1 MDKLKVFFDK
11 FQNVMEEKVVPVA
24 TRIASQK
31 HLSALRDGLT
41 ILIPFTVIGVTPF
54 VFLVFVLTPSGLSSH
69 TPSRTFSHFGGA

>member
-41 ILIPFTVIGVTPF
+41 ILIPFTVIGNDCKSTCGF
-54 VFLVFVLTPSGLSSH
+54 RGDETNKLL
-69 TPSRTFSHFGGA
+69 FSVYDYVEELGY

>member
-31 HLSALRDGLT
+31 HLSALRDY
-41 ILIPFTVIGVTPF
+41 
-54 VFLVFVLTPSGLSSH
+54 SH
-69 TPSRTFSHFGGA
+69 WWDIINDCKSTCGFRGDETNKLLFSVYDYVEELGY

>member
-41 ILIPFTVIGVTPF
+41 ILIP
-54 VFLVFVLTPSGLSSH
+54 
-69 TPSRTFSHFGGA
+69 

>member
-11 FQNVMEEKVVPVA
+11 FQKVMEEKVVPVA

-41 ILIPFTVIGVTPF
+41 ILIPFNDCQSTCGFRSDETNK
-54 VFLVFVLTPSGLSSH
+54 FL
-69 TPSRTFSHFGGA
+69 FSTDDYVEELGY